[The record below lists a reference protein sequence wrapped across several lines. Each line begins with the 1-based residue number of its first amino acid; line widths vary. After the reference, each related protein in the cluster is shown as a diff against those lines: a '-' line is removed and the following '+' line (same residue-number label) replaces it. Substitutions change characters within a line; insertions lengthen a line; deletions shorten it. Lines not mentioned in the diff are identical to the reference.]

1 MSFAADQL
9 TVRPLPPTR
18 MLKFMAYRTEDYKER
33 LGIGP
38 VLLCVCT
45 PRAAPMITF
54 SSLLTEHYQ
63 RAVRVA
69 DMVLDPD
76 DVVLAETLNL
86 CGLALQEND
95 KYRHGTLPALEPPAA
110 HRNPKPLPS

>member
-1 MSFAADQL
+1 
-9 TVRPLPPTR
+9 
-18 MLKFMAYRTEDYKER
+18 
-33 LGIGP
+33 
-38 VLLCVCT
+38 
-45 PRAAPMITF
+45 
-54 SSLLTEHYQ
+54 
-63 RAVRVA
+63 
-69 DMVLDPD
+69 MVLDPD